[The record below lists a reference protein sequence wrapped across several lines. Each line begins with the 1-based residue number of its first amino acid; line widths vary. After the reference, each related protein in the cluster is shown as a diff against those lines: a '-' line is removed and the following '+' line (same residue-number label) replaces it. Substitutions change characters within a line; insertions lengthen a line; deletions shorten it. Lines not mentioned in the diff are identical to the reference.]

1 MHLSALLWSLYAM
14 FGQVAIR
21 SLGVVYFKATK
32 IIERPISDKARSA
45 ATLFVL
51 LARRAETS
59 HCPNQRSMA
68 QNGSFA
74 KSRRN
79 AGPNPWRGAR
89 TFSHRTSKPCLMRGG
104 KSHLRG
110 YDEHERASW
119 LRIRSTHLEPCMR
132 DTSCGPRGAP
142 KNTNP
147 AAAGSGNGEESAV
160 WEFSTVN
167 APRIAHILLERLGFL
182 EPCPCHGF

>member
-1 MHLSALLWSLYAM
+1 M

-89 TFSHRTSKPCLMRGG
+89 TFSHRTSQPCLMRGG

-119 LRIRSTHLEPCMR
+119 LRIRSTHLESFMGG
-132 DTSCGPRGAP
+132 TSCGPNGAP
-142 KNTNP
+142 KATRQGEDVEERRRGTVSREKLVHDSRRCQEKRRN
-147 AAAGSGNGEESAV
+147 AGLAGGTAEQGASQ
-160 WEFSTVN
+160 
-167 APRIAHILLERLGFL
+167 
-182 EPCPCHGF
+182 EPTRR

>member
-1 MHLSALLWSLYAM
+1 M

-21 SLGVVYFKATK
+21 SLGAVSFKATK

-51 LARRAETS
+51 LARRAERS
-59 HCPNQRSMA
+59 HCPSQRIMA

-79 AGPNPWRGAR
+79 AGQNPWRGAR
-89 TFSHRTSKPCLMRGG
+89 TFPHRTPRPCLMRGG

-110 YDEHERASW
+110 FDEHERASW
-119 LRIRSTHLEPCMR
+119 LRIRSTHLEWCMGG
-132 DTSCGPRGAP
+132 TSCGPSGAP
-142 KNTNP
+142 KATNP
-147 AAAGSGNGEESAV
+147 AAAGSGNGEESAF
-160 WEFSTVN
+160 WAFFNRNLT
-167 APRIAHILLERLGFL
+167 IL
-182 EPCPCHGF
+182 